1 MSTEIKYTNGV
12 VEFEI
17 KTTQNNPEYVEGL
30 VKLMLDSNLP
40 SEELARTKTERVLQV
55 INDNYDRTKLNDSYE
70 HTKRP
75 TSYVRPNNPNNHT
88 KSTFSKDTSH
98 KVSNKTNYQLP
109 PIRVIEC
116 PSCKDIIIT
125 NKNKCTDDNFHCTKC
140 NTDIPVKDDEGVFGD
155 YKCPYCGTYH
165 KVGVHVTGDY
175 PSISVKCKD
184 CEAPIDLE
192 YNAKKKKYQSM
203 IQY

>member
-1 MSTEIKYTNGV
+1 MSTEIKYNNGV

-40 SEELARTKTERVLQV
+40 SEELVRTKTERVLQA
-55 INDNYDRTKLNDSYE
+55 INDNYDRTKVNDSYE
-70 HTKRP
+70 YTKKP
-75 TSYVRPNNPNNHT
+75 TSYVKSGNPNNSV
-88 KSTFSKDTSH
+88 KSTFSKNTSH
-98 KVSNKTNYQLP
+98 KVQNKASSQLP
-109 PIRVIEC
+109 SIRVIEC

-125 NKNKCTDDNFHCTKC
+125 NKNRCTDDNFHCTKC
-140 NTDIPVKDDEGVFGD
+140 DTDIPVKDSEGVYGD

-165 KVGVHVTGDY
+165 KVGIHVPEDH
-175 PSISVKCKD
+175 PNISVKCRD

-203 IQY
+203 I